1 MCVLCV
7 RLLSDVCGHQV
18 EKVLD
23 SKVFKI
29 EHEVYPDGVDPD
41 APAEKDEETEVD
53 DADLVSD
60 ASTIRI
66 SS

>member
-1 MCVLCV
+1 MCVYV
-7 RLLSDVCGHQV
+7 FSDVWGHQV
-18 EKVLD
+18 EKVVD

-41 APAEKDEETEVD
+41 ALTDKDEEAEVD

-60 ASTIRI
+60 ASTIGNPY
-66 SS
+66 